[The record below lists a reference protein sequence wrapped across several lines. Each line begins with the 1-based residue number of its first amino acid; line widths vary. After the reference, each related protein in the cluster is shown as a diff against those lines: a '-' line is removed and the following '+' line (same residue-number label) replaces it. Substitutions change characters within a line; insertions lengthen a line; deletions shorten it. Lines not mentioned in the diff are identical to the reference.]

1 VPPKVLT
8 IEPSLIF
15 AFTVSVVKLQFS
27 REPLGHLCHFG
38 PFLDSPESIIGHTM
52 ICRVTLGPGV
62 FQFEG
67 SSFELKVL
75 PRPQV
80 DKVIPSSFVSGHS
93 AVFQLVGKFDDFPS
107 DITVLLGTSSG
118 VCSILNST
126 IYLCEIGSV
135 FSDSAQ
141 LSVFVRFIGSSTF
154 IFDTEISVAM
164 FDDPRPISISLEDC
178 CDNII
183 VSSRSSLSKY
193 FCQIGLYV
201 APLLSHE
208 ILSYRCSFPHVNMG
222 NVSVQILHSLSR
234 QLVFEAI
241 AFKSPPVTF
250 DISPSV
256 ASIAGGAFVAIF
268 NVSQSWV
275 PNQCAFGTLLADYS
289 CNGNHGSRRLS
300 GFRYWSN

>member
-1 VPPKVLT
+1 
-8 IEPSLIF
+8 
-15 AFTVSVVKLQFS
+15 
-27 REPLGHLCHFG
+27 
-38 PFLDSPESIIGHTM
+38 M

-183 VSSRSSLSKY
+183 VSSRSLLSKY

-268 NVSQSWV
+268 NVSQSWFPISAPLARCLQIIV
-275 PNQCAFGTLLADYS
+275 AMELLVVARYPQVL
-289 CNGNHGSRRLS
+289 SRK
-300 GFRYWSN
+300 